1 MTIRVPDAVP
11 DACVFGLRLD
21 SDLQERKKVS
31 GRAGIKS
38 IEALV
43 LPFDGDTCCCRL
55 SGDSELLLEQG
66 TG

>member
-43 LPFDGDTCCCRL
+43 LPLMVTHAVVD
-55 SGDSELLLEQG
+55 
-66 TG
+66 